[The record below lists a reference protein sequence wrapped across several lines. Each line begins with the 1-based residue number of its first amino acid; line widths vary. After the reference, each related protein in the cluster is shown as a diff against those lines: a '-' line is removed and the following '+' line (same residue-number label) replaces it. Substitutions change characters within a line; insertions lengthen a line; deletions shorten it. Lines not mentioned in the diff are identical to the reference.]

1 MAAGGTGAESQ
12 AEGRRRWPA
21 IRGLRWWI
29 VGLVFLGTIANYVT
43 RNSLAVLAPQLK
55 STLHFNT
62 QQYSYVVA
70 AFQVAYTVMQPV
82 CGFIV
87 DKLGL
92 RLSFTL
98 FAVIWSITGALHAAA
113 GGWPSLAVF
122 RGLLGI
128 TQASAIP
135 AGVKAVAEWFPRKE
149 RSVGIGYFNAGT
161 SFGAALAPPIVIWLT
176 LHYNW
181 RVAFAVTGAASLLWA
196 AAWWLLYRAPAD
208 HPALGPAERDYILA
222 GRPAA
227 SAVKRAPAR
236 ELMKRRG
243 FWGIAIARFLAEP
256 AWQTFSNWVPL
267 YLATERNMDLKGIAM
282 FAWLPYLAAYFGST
296 FGGYLSPLL
305 MRRCRLGL
313 VASRVAGVCIGAVI
327 MIAPACVGFAGTA
340 ALAIALLCFGG
351 FAHQTISVLLNTL
364 TIDVFAEGEVATA
377 NGLTGMA
384 SWTGGMSFSLLIGA
398 LAERVGY
405 GPLFACLGVFDLI
418 GAGILI
424 ALIRP
429 RWRAADVP
437 EAAT

>member
-1 MAAGGTGAESQ
+1 
-12 AEGRRRWPA
+12 
-21 IRGLRWWI
+21 
-29 VGLVFLGTIANYVT
+29 
-43 RNSLAVLAPQLK
+43 
-55 STLHFNT
+55 
-62 QQYSYVVA
+62 
-70 AFQVAYTVMQPV
+70 
-82 CGFIV
+82 
-87 DKLGL
+87 
-92 RLSFTL
+92 
-98 FAVIWSITGALHAAA
+98 
-113 GGWPSLAVF
+113 
-122 RGLLGI
+122 
-128 TQASAIP
+128 
-135 AGVKAVAEWFPRKE
+135 
-149 RSVGIGYFNAGT
+149 
-161 SFGAALAPPIVIWLT
+161 
-176 LHYNW
+176 
-181 RVAFAVTGAASLLWA
+181 
-196 AAWWLLYRAPAD
+196 
-208 HPALGPAERDYILA
+208 
-222 GRPAA
+222 
-227 SAVKRAPAR
+227 
-236 ELMKRRG
+236 MKRRG